1 MDLNKLGPHDVVK
14 PCVNCGCEI
23 SPLKTNYGRAR
34 RVCDTCSEK
43 KARLRD
49 ERHRARE
56 RSLAIKL
63 GVRFTGSRKFV
74 EVPRCQMCT
83 SQLPAHKSHY
93 CSVKCSQD
101 KARMDYLTL
110 KIGRQEIRI
119 EKERKVLKKRKR
131 EYQKLVEELEMKRG
145 AIKIENEM

>member
-14 PCVNCGCEI
+14 PCVNCGNEI
-23 SPLKTNYGRAR
+23 SPLKTDYGRGR
-34 RVCDTCSEK
+34 LVCDPCSKE
-43 KARLRD
+43 KARIKD
-49 ERHRARE
+49 ERKNARE

-63 GVRFTGSRKFV
+63 GIRFTGSRKFI

-83 SQLPAHKSHY
+83 SKLPKNKSHY
-93 CSVKCSQD
+93 CSEKCRKDREQ
-101 KARMDYLTL
+101 MNCLTL
-110 KIGRQEIRI
+110 KIARQEMRI

>member
-14 PCVNCGCEI
+14 PCETCGNEI
-23 SPLKTNYGRAR
+23 SPLKTDYGRGR
-34 RVCDTCSEK
+34 RVCDPCSK
-43 KARLRD
+43 AKARIRD
-49 ERHRARE
+49 ERKRARE

-63 GVRFTGSRKFV
+63 GIRFTGSRKFV

-83 SQLPAHKSHY
+83 SKLPKNKSHY
-93 CSVKCSQD
+93 CSEKCRKD
-101 KARMDYLTL
+101 RERMNYLTL
-110 KIGRQEIRI
+110 KIGRQEMRI

-145 AIKIENEM
+145 AIKVENEM